1 LFRKIDGSRTTQSRF
16 VNLTKPLLT
25 HSGSYYYVTV
35 LPPVMIRFEPEAY
48 KEILEHA
55 REGKPHEVCG
65 VLGGVRE
72 DGEAQVE
79 YVRRVE
85 NVSETPQVNYL
96 MEPEDQ
102 LESIDEVEERG
113 YEVVGFYHSHPEGPE
128 QPSETDAARAN
139 WPGHSYVIVSLG
151 PEEPFT
157 GSWLWTGEGFE
168 KEEVVTESD

>member
-1 LFRKIDGSRTTQSRF
+1 MNFPA
-16 VNLTKPLLT
+16 VVP
-25 HSGSYYYVTV
+25 HSGSYYYTTP
-35 LPPVMIRFEPEAY
+35 LPSSMIKFGTDTHN
-48 KEILEHA
+48 EIVQHA

-65 VLGGVRE
+65 VLGGKR
-72 DGEAQVE
+72 DGGSGEVG

-85 NVSETPQVNYL
+85 NVSETPRVNYL

-102 LESIDEVEERG
+102 LEAIDEVEDSG
-113 YEVVGFYHSHPEGPE
+113 YDVVGFYHSHPEGPE
-128 QPSETDAARAN
+128 QPSETDAERAN

-151 PEEPFT
+151 TEEPSV